1 MNNKGYYEDYFLN
14 NKPLFFGE
22 DGHNLLLEILIPLIN
37 SNSENNNNNNN
48 LLNIFIDVG
57 SCIGDYTNVLLKMR
71 NNINNSIIYSFE
83 PNNINYDI
91 LSKNI
96 AYDKIIYK
104 NIALSNKKAKGFL
117 FNFEGHSNFIGN
129 QFAHIN
135 NTTNENKQIIQE
147 IQIDTLENIILN
159 EIKDA
164 FRIRFIKID
173 TEGNDTNVIK
183 GLGKFIQNVDY
194 MIFEC
199 SNCLDDSRGPSIKK
213 PFSDIIKYLDDYNFS
228 SFMISTNGLLP
239 IYGEYFSDI
248 YENNKQWSNVF
259 TINNNIL
266 NDNVLKTLKIL

>member
-1 MNNKGYYEDYFLN
+1 MNDKSYYENYFLN
-14 NKPLFFGE
+14 NKSLFHGE
-22 DGHNLLLEILIPLIN
+22 YGHNLLLEILIPLIN
-37 SNSENNNNNNN
+37 SNIENNNN

-57 SCIGDYTNVLLKMR
+57 SCIGDYTNNLLKMQ
-71 NNINNSIIYSFE
+71 NNIDNSLIYSFE

-96 AYDKIIYK
+96 VCDKIIYK
-104 NIALSNKKAKGFL
+104 NIALSNKKSEGFL
-117 FNFEGHSNFIGN
+117 YNFEGHSNFVGN
-129 QFAHIN
+129 QIAHIN
-135 NTTNENKQIIQE
+135 NSTNDNKKIIQQ
-147 IQIDTLENIILN
+147 IQIDTLENILLN
-159 EIKDA
+159 EIKDE

-199 SNCLDDSRGPSIKK
+199 SDCLDDSRGPSIKN
-213 PFSDIIKYLDDYNFS
+213 PFSDIIKYLDDYNFT

-248 YENNKQWSNVF
+248 YENNKQWSNIF
-259 TINNNIL
+259 TINKNIL
-266 NDNVLKTLKIL
+266 NDNILKALKIL